1 VFPTSTRDAGICGS
15 LEHFKLSTLL
25 TILEMDR
32 KSGLLVLLH
41 PEMAEIGRLFLR
53 RGRVVRARLQTR
65 RRRLE
70 KHDVIYDLL
79 GWSRGSFEFYTVEVE
94 SADEVGMST
103 TRLLLEG
110 ARRMDEAFAGRELRS
125 SAGP

>member
-1 VFPTSTRDAGICGS
+1 
-15 LEHFKLSTLL
+15 
-25 TILEMDR
+25 
-32 KSGLLVLLH
+32 
-41 PEMAEIGRLFLR
+41 MAEIGRLFLR